1 MCKGD
6 YEMTRY
12 DRFDTALRARIER
25 VARVAERFGEYGIV
39 EWSRRAV
46 HDAVALGRARD
57 RDIATLT
64 RLEGTFADDFY
75 SGNGGSTAN
84 QPIYA

>member
-1 MCKGD
+1 
-6 YEMTRY
+6 MTRY

-25 VARVAERFGEYGIV
+25 VARVAERFGERGIV

-46 HDAVALGRARD
+46 NDAMALGRARD

-64 RLEGTFADDFY
+64 RLEGTFSDEYY
-75 SGNGGSTAN
+75 SGGQTSSTV
-84 QPIYA
+84 YA

>member
-1 MCKGD
+1 
-6 YEMTRY
+6 MTRY

-25 VARVAERFGEYGIV
+25 VARVAERFDERGIV

-46 HDAVALGRARD
+46 NDALALGRARD

-64 RLEGTFADDFY
+64 RLEGTFADEFY
-75 SGNGGSTAN
+75 NGGNSTAN
-84 QPIYA
+84 ADSVPANWVCA